1 MKSRNSFH
9 LKPKKPYIKW
19 TVIGVLSL
27 VVLAAASWLYA
38 NDWNVE
44 RSLSAFKSADSVET
58 EAPSEPPIEEAP
70 VPEPPAEET
79 PEAPTQPAPPAE
91 ETPEAPVQPAPP
103 AEETPEAPA
112 QPAPPAKETPEAPAP
127 EKPADATQYPPN
139 IALPQKPTIIKGI
152 LLANKHYPLP
162 QSYAPGESKEARAAF
177 ERMKVAAK
185 AEGIALHAFSTYR
198 EFARQE
204 VLYKGYVAK
213 DGQKAAD
220 RYSARP
226 GFSEHQTGL
235 AFDIGEAG
243 QEQHWASASFG
254 ATAGGKWLKA
264 NAHKFGFILR
274 YPEGAENLTGYMHES
289 WHFRYVGT
297 PAASEIFAKGL
308 TLEQYLGVQ

>member
-9 LKPKKPYIKW
+9 QKQKKPYIKW
-19 TVIGVLSL
+19 TIIGVLSL
-27 VVLAAASWLYA
+27 AVLAAVSWLYVHEW
-38 NDWNVE
+38 DVE
-44 RSLSAFKSADSVET
+44 RSLTAFSTSET
-58 EAPSEPPIEEAP
+58 ETPNEQSDAPETPPVEETPAPETPAEPEKPEAP
-70 VPEPPAEET
+70 ADATPPAEEA
-79 PEAPTQPAPPAE
+79 PEAPKP
-91 ETPEAPVQPAPP
+91 ET
-103 AEETPEAPA
+103 
-112 QPAPPAKETPEAPAP
+112 
-127 EKPADATQYPPN
+127 PADATKYPPN
-139 IALPQKPTIIKGI
+139 IALPQEPTMIKGI

-162 QSYAPGESKEARAAF
+162 QSYAPGESKEARTAF
-177 ERMKVAAK
+177 ETMKAAAK
-185 AEGIALHAFSTYR
+185 KEGIELHAFSTYR
-198 EFARQE
+198 DFARQQ
-204 VLYKGYVAK
+204 VLYEGYVAK
-213 DGQKAAD
+213 DGQQAAD

-264 NAHKFGFILR
+264 NAHKYGFILR

-297 PAASEIFAKGL
+297 AAATEIFTKNL

>member
-9 LKPKKPYIKW
+9 QNQKKPYIKW
-19 TVIGVLSL
+19 TLIGVLSL
-27 VVLAAASWLYA
+27 AVLAAASWLYV

-44 RSLSAFKSADSVET
+44 RSLSAFRSADSADTEVPDGQP
-58 EAPSEPPIEEAP
+58 EAPAEEAP
-70 VPEPPAEET
+70 VPESPPEETPPEPAPPVEETPETPAEPATPPAEEAPET
-79 PEAPTQPAPPAE
+79 PAEPAPPTE
-91 ETPEAPVQPAPP
+91 EEPAV
-103 AEETPEAPA
+103 
-112 QPAPPAKETPEAPAP
+112 P
-127 EKPADATQYPPN
+127 EKPADATQYPPD
-139 IALPQKPTIIKGI
+139 IALPQQPTFIKGI

-162 QSYAPGESKEARAAF
+162 QNYAPGESKEARAAF
-177 ERMKVAAK
+177 ESMKKAAK
-185 AEGIALHAFSTYR
+185 ADGIDLHAFSTYR
-198 EFARQE
+198 EFARQK
-204 VLYKGYVAK
+204 VLYEGYVAK
-213 DGQKAAD
+213 DGQQAAD

-243 QEQHWASASFG
+243 QEQHWASTSFG

-274 YPEGAENLTGYMHES
+274 YPEGAESLTGYMHES

-297 PAASEIFAKGL
+297 AAAAEIFSKGL

>member
-1 MKSRNSFH
+1 MKSRNSFQQNQ
-9 LKPKKPYIKW
+9 KKPYIKW
-19 TVIGVLSL
+19 TLIGVLSL
-27 VVLAAASWLYA
+27 AVLAAASWLFA

-44 RSLSAFKSADSVET
+44 RSLSAFRSTET
-58 EAPSEPPIEEAP
+58 EVPDGQPEAPTEEAP
-70 VPEPPAEET
+70 VPENPQEETPAEPAPPVEETPETPAEPVTPPAEEAPET
-79 PEAPTQPAPPAE
+79 PAEPEEPAPPAE
-91 ETPEAPVQPAPP
+91 EKPAVQ
-103 AEETPEAPA
+103 
-112 QPAPPAKETPEAPAP
+112 

-139 IALPQKPTIIKGI
+139 ITLPQKPTFIKGI

-162 QSYAPGESKEARAAF
+162 QNYAPGESKEARAAF
-177 ERMKVAAK
+177 ESMKQAAK
-185 AEGIALHAFSTYR
+185 AEGINLHAFSTYR
-198 EFARQE
+198 EFARQK
-204 VLYKGYVAK
+204 VLYEGYVAK
-213 DGQKAAD
+213 DGQQAAD

-243 QEQHWASASFG
+243 QEQHWASTSFG

-274 YPEGAENLTGYMHES
+274 YPEGAERLTGYMHES

-297 PAASEIFAKGL
+297 EAAAKIFSTGM